1 MKYKNAIPFALL
13 ICALIACKQE
23 ASETT
28 ETPTEAAP
36 SSQPATGS
44 DNPNL
49 VANMDW
55 TFLTDKLFHHRVTV
69 ASGKSDKNTRKGHW
83 MDFQEKGKYES
94 GVWGEKTAEGSWT
107 YDDNSK
113 LLTLKPTGDAK
124 PSEWRV
130 MHKDN
135 NLILVGTATY
145 GNNAEQVQW
154 IRNEAR
160 PDPNAKPEADED
172 L

>member
-1 MKYKNAIPFALL
+1 MKYRNAILTLL
-13 ICALIACKQE
+13 IIGALFACKQE
-23 ASETT
+23 ASEAT
-28 ETPTEAAP
+28 ETPVETPAA
-36 SSQPATGS
+36 SQPTAGS

-69 ASGKSDKNTRKGHW
+69 ASGKIDENVRKGHW
-83 MDFQEKGKYES
+83 MDFQEKGRFES
-94 GVWGEKTAEGSWT
+94 GVWAEKTSEGSWT

-124 PSEWRV
+124 PSEWRI

-154 IRNEAR
+154 IRHEAR
-160 PDPNAKPEADED
+160 PDPNAKPEVDED
-172 L
+172 Q

>member
-1 MKYKNAIPFALL
+1 MKHRNTILSTLF

-28 ETPTEAAP
+28 DTPVETAP
-36 SSQPATGS
+36 AVQSATGS

-49 VANMDW
+49 AANMDW

-69 ASGKSDKNTRKGHW
+69 ASGKIDENVRKGHW
-83 MDFQEKGKYES
+83 MDFLEKGKYES
-94 GVWGEKTAEGSWT
+94 GVWSEKTGEGSWT
-107 YDDNSK
+107 YGDSSK

-160 PDPNAKPEADED
+160 PDPNAKPKADED
-172 L
+172 Q